1 MISDLRLKEDELDL
15 WLVQGADRFR
25 RDGPLAESLLAV
37 ARHSDSRRCLLLL
50 NLILETPSSQ
60 TGSGLCWSPA
70 SPAIAASP
78 RTDERRFVMTA
89 SNVYLLCF
97 AFGFFWAVASLLLG
111 SFHVHGH
118 VHAAHVHPHGGH
130 ATHAAGK
137 GSFGSK
143 LWGEFLNMHS
153 LAIFLAWFGGCGFLM
168 TRHSRVGVAAILL
181 VSVLGGL
188 LSAFAMA
195 SFLHFLQGKERSSI
209 RSTTTWWACWGAFP
223 VPFVMAERAR
233 FCTAAMVRALRLAL
247 AATRVG

>member
-1 MISDLRLKEDELDL
+1 
-15 WLVQGADRFR
+15 
-25 RDGPLAESLLAV
+25 
-37 ARHSDSRRCLLLL
+37 
-50 NLILETPSSQ
+50 
-60 TGSGLCWSPA
+60 
-70 SPAIAASP
+70 
-78 RTDERRFVMTA
+78 MTA

-118 VHAAHVHPHGGH
+118 AHAAHVHPHGGH

-168 TRHSRVGVAAILL
+168 TRHSRVGVAAVLL

-195 SFLHFLQGKERSSI
+195 SFLHFLQGKERELDPFDYDMVGVLGRVSSSI
-209 RSTTTWWACWGAFP
+209 RNGGTGEILYSRDGARASACARSDEGRLIERGVEVVVTRYEKGVAYVRTWDSMTNTGSVSAG
-223 VPFVMAERAR
+223 VPDRKGE
-233 FCTAAMVRALRLAL
+233 
-247 AATRVG
+247 